1 MESFV
6 FPSVETMLGQSPQR
20 KQITELRSEPVTR
33 KNHGLQ
39 IDSWL
44 IYYNSWI
51 IIGPCFVLICI
62 PLSIHGREGDRMRGT
77 WGDVQT
83 SHGHPLIIP
92 MKPCS
97 LMFKLPIS
105 DSSSRNGEDWVSW
118 KVKKM
123 DYHAPAPRW
132 CHHLLS
138 APPWPV
144 QDHNLHQLLR
154 NQGLAWAIG
163 DENKTGE
170 KDESCLASLY
180 TPSTRTVWRK
190 TGRVL
195 WEVLRRGSRWPG
207 LHPEQALLLLCCAGA
222 ACSWQAQEGSGE
234 MSKQLHIQGPSWEIK
249 TERVR
254 KQFYEKGGL
263 ALLYISVKTDSL
275 AFGSR
280 SVNFW

>member
-105 DSSSRNGEDWVSW
+105 DSSSRNGEDWVPE
-118 KVKKM
+118 K
-123 DYHAPAPRW
+123 
-132 CHHLLS
+132 
-138 APPWPV
+138 
-144 QDHNLHQLLR
+144 LR
-154 NQGLAWAIG
+154 KWIIM
-163 DENKTGE
+163 
-170 KDESCLASLY
+170 
-180 TPSTRTVWRK
+180 
-190 TGRVL
+190 
-195 WEVLRRGSRWPG
+195 
-207 LHPEQALLLLCCAGA
+207 LLLHDDATTSLVLHHGL
-222 ACSWQAQEGSGE
+222 SKIIIFINFSGT
-234 MSKQLHIQGPSWEIK
+234 K
-249 TERVR
+249 V
-254 KQFYEKGGL
+254 
-263 ALLYISVKTDSL
+263 
-275 AFGSR
+275 
-280 SVNFW
+280 